1 MLLRLIEPEIS
12 IFTFGLLEIKLFI
25 IAGVK
30 LSNRILEI
38 FKFETVSAN
47 LRVFAS
53 TTTILSFLIALVIKS
68 SGFDANF
75 K

>member
-1 MLLRLIEPEIS
+1 MLLRLTEPEIS

-30 LSNRILEI
+30 LSNKILEI
-38 FKFETVSAN
+38 FKFETVFAN
-47 LRVFAS
+47 LSVFAS
-53 TTTILSFLIALVIKS
+53 TTTILFFLIALVIKS
-68 SGFDANF
+68 RGFDDNF